1 MTAFFGNRLELK
13 RLDMRESDHHLD
25 INKLSFAG
33 LLVTLGIVYGDIGTS
48 PLYTIKAIVG
58 SAENFNELLIYGS
71 LSCVFWTLTLQTT
84 IKYILITLR
93 ADNKGEGGIF
103 ALFALIRKKS
113 ALAAILT
120 MIGGGA
126 LLADGVITPA
136 ITVTSSIEGLR
147 LFNPDIS
154 VIPIVLIIFAALFFM
169 QHFGTNFVGVA
180 FGPIMV
186 VWFLMLGILGFSQ
199 LILHPDVL
207 RALSPVYAIRF
218 LSEYPGG
225 FILLGAV
232 FLCTTGAEALYSDLG
247 HCGRVNIQVSWIFV
261 KTTLILNYFG
271 QGAWLMMNYTP
282 GAEVTPFFALMPR
295 WFLLTGIVI
304 STAAAIIASQALISG
319 SFTLLSEAVSLNF
332 WPKIK
337 IINPTYVR
345 GQVYLPF
352 VNWSLWIMCSMVVI
366 FFKESSNMEAAYGLA
381 ITITMIMTTL
391 LLSYYLYKSEVN
403 YRLVI
408 MLLLVFLTIEG
419 SFLIANL
426 HKFRYGG
433 WFTLLLASI
442 YFLIMLSW
450 YFGRKIKNRHI
461 SFSNLGDYLELFKD
475 LRNDKTVPK
484 IATNLVY
491 IIKANS
497 QDQVESKVIY
507 SIFNKQPKRADKYWL
522 LHVDMVDEP
531 NRFEYRVNHIIP
543 GVLIRVDFH
552 IGFKVDPK
560 INLYFKEV
568 IEDLVKSGEIKL
580 ESSFDSLKKYG
591 LPGDFKFVLIERIML
606 RDFKLSNTENFILSL
621 RSLVQHISIPEARA
635 LQLDSTNT
643 IVEQVPII
651 INQPVEK
658 RISPMN

>member
-1 MTAFFGNRLELK
+1 MNGK
-13 RLDMRESDHHLD
+13 RHHID

-48 PLYTIKAIVG
+48 PLYTMKAIVIG
-58 SAENFNELLIYGS
+58 GAENFNELLVYGS

-103 ALFALIRKKS
+103 ALFALIRRKS
-113 ALAAILT
+113 SWAAILT

-136 ITVTSSIEGLR
+136 ITVTSSIEGLQ

-154 VIPIVLIIFAALFFM
+154 VIPIVLVIFAVLFFM
-169 QHFGTNFVGVA
+169 QQFGTNFIGVA

-186 VWFLMLGILGFSQ
+186 IWFLMLGILGFSQ
-199 LILHPDVL
+199 LVVHPDIL
-207 RALSPVYAIRF
+207 RALNPVFAFRF

-247 HCGRVNIQVSWIFV
+247 HCGRTNIRVSWIFV
-261 KTTLILNYFG
+261 KITLLLNYFG

-282 GAEVTPFFALMPR
+282 GVEVNPFFSIMPR
-295 WFLLTGIVI
+295 WFLLSGIII
-304 STAAAIIASQALISG
+304 STGAAIIASQALISG

-332 WPKIK
+332 WPKIR
-337 IINPTYVR
+337 ILNPTFIR

-366 FFKESSNMEAAYGLA
+366 FFKGSSNMEAAYGLA

-391 LLSYYLYKSEVN
+391 LLSYYLYQSGVR
-403 YRLVI
+403 YQFVI
-408 MLLLVFLTIEG
+408 LILLVFLTIES

-426 HKFRYGG
+426 HKFEYGG

-442 YFLIMLSW
+442 YFMIMFGW
-450 YFGRKIKNRHI
+450 YFGRKIKNRYI
-461 SFSNLGDYLELFKD
+461 KFSNLNESIEILKD
-475 LRNDKTVPK
+475 LKNDSSVPK

-491 IIKANS
+491 IIKANR
-497 QDQVESKVIY
+497 QDQVESKVLY
-507 SIFNKQPKRADKYWL
+507 SIFNKQPKRADIYWF
-522 LHVDMVDEP
+522 LHIDRVDEP
-531 NRFEYRVNHIIP
+531 NRFEYKVNHIIP
-543 GVLIRVDFH
+543 GVLIRIDFH

-560 INLYFKEV
+560 INLYFREV
-568 IEDLVKSGEIKL
+568 LEDMVKSGEINVR
-580 ESSFDSLKKYG
+580 SGYDSLEKHG
-591 LPGDFKFVLIERIML
+591 LPGDFKYVLIDRVMP
-606 RDFKLSNTENFILSL
+606 RDYELSNTQNFILML
-621 RSLVQHISIPEARA
+621 QRLAGNLSIPEVRA
-635 LQLDSTNT
+635 LELDSSNT

-658 RISPMN
+658 RISRRNLSLKNRTSD